1 MPAKPI
7 LNKLCLL
14 CRQIFESKWVERK
27 LSPETPAELGF
38 GCTVLRR
45 GYYGLRPYTD
55 ISFDPDTGLWQEHDN
70 LQQSNEELDAD
81 LSRSIDHFRSQ
92 GLESDPD
99 SSDASLNFF
108 LGEEPDILQRYKA
121 AVKKGPI
128 PAAQHLLG
136 QSIHTG
142 RPQWIKQ
149 CQQGESGEVSFIVP
163 IHHTTESLKR
173 SSEDGCHLCTMLYDN
188 LCNRELKVDAAR
200 LERAMGAVQRTVD
213 EQNDTKAA
221 FDVLCKE
228 QA

>member
-14 CRQIFESKWVERK
+14 CRQIFQGKWVERT

-38 GCTVLRR
+38 GSTVLRP

-55 ISFDPDTGLWQEHDN
+55 ISLDPDTGLWQEHDN
-70 LQQSNEELDAD
+70 LQKSNEELEAD
-81 LSRSIDHFRSQ
+81 LSRSIDEFTSQ
-92 GLESDPD
+92 GLESDPY

-121 AVKKGPI
+121 AVKKAPI
-128 PAAQHLLG
+128 PTAKHLLG
-136 QSIHTG
+136 HQSIHTG

-163 IHHTTESLKR
+163 IHHTPQSLKQ
-173 SSEDGCHLCTMLYDN
+173 SSEDGCHLCSMLYDD

-200 LERAMGAVQRTVD
+200 LERAIGVAQRTVD
-213 EQNDTKAA
+213 EQNDTS
-221 FDVLCKE
+221 
-228 QA
+228 QY